1 MDTSATRLRQQR
13 QKEKIINITREEKI
27 ESQSFFISFIFHTF
41 VLLTLSLVYCTPVEI
56 NTPILIKLSFGETE
70 ETSSVSMEDIEL
82 DSIKE
87 ISIVPDTK
95 QDTESL
101 PEVAILTAINDAIAI
116 EPPMAIENQEYA
128 ATIENTIPIEA
139 LNTEIIRDISQTS
152 QPISSTHIPGQTS
165 ANQTMREL
173 VAATS
178 AGLMSANDRGNG
190 LNTGEGNGSKGDGKN
205 AGGGTANGM
214 EERLSIFGAKTGD
227 VQVSISWDSIDDI
240 DVHVLIKGNGMA
252 EVINW
257 TNRRGRSNG
266 MLDID
271 MNANPP
277 VISPRPIENIFWPY
291 NMSPNGMFIVYV
303 HFFRPWTNNTIVPV
317 AVRVKNGDKIE
328 NFNISAVYGK
338 NPQEVTRFNR

>member
-1 MDTSATRLRQQR
+1 MDTSATRSRQQR
-13 QKEKIINITREEKI
+13 QQKEKVINTTTEEKI
-27 ESQSFFISFIFHTF
+27 EFQSFLISFIFHTF
-41 VLLTLSLVYCTPVEI
+41 VLLTLSLIFCPSVEI

-70 ETSSVSMEDIEL
+70 EVSSVSMEETQLDLIE
-82 DSIKE
+82 E
-87 ISIVPDTK
+87 ISLASDNK
-95 QDTESL
+95 QDTEAL
-101 PEVAILTAINDAIAI
+101 PETVVTTEINDSIAI
-116 EPPMAIENQEYA
+116 ESPVVINNQEYVE
-128 ATIENTIPIEA
+128 TIENTIPIET
-139 LNTEIIRDISQTS
+139 LNAEIVKDISPTPPRNTPRPTSGNQTIRD
-152 QPISSTHIPGQTS
+152 
-165 ANQTMREL
+165 L

-178 AGLMSANDRGNG
+178 TGLMSANDRGTG
-190 LNTGEGNGSKGDGKN
+190 LNNTGGNGNKEAGQNVG
-205 AGGGTANGM
+205 GGGTGNGM

-277 VISPRPIENIFWPY
+277 VISPRPIENVFWPY

-317 AVRVKNGDKIE
+317 SVRVKNGDKIE